1 MELSI
6 PGRVPG
12 GAAFTYCGALLSGVR
27 HPSWVNGLLCHPHS
41 TPFAIARLGCNG
53 CKEYLRI
60 PSPTPYV
67 DIIVVAMP
75 NTAEDPLLVSGS
87 DVVSKG
93 VV

>member
-1 MELSI
+1 MELSTL
-6 PGRVPG
+6 GRVPG

-27 HPSWVNGLLCHPHS
+27 YPSWVKYS